1 MTIYVKDN
9 VERITDDE
17 AVAKRLISEGYTPV
31 TRGTR
36 IIPSVKPA
44 VAEEKPR
51 PEATASVQRRRR
63 RAASVNVAQ
72 D

>member
-17 AVAKRLISEGYTPV
+17 AVAKRLISQGYKAV
-31 TRGTR
+31 TYGTR
-36 IIPSVKPA
+36 VIPSVKPV

-51 PEATASVQRRRR
+51 PEATANVQRRRR
-63 RAASVNVAQ
+63 RAASVT
-72 D
+72 